1 MQEDYGR
8 VVPRLC
14 TATYSMDAKPSK
26 VRSSRSVLI
35 VRL

>member
-1 MQEDYGR
+1 MQENYGG
-8 VVPRLC
+8 VDARLC

-35 VRL
+35 VRS